1 MDINGAS
8 DHIVRR
14 LAAEL
19 DPRRT
24 YHSLKHALDVHDA
37 AIDIARIEGVSGE
50 DLGLL
55 RIAALFHDCG
65 FLVTGSEHEES
76 GRTIAEE
83 VLPAFGFTRPQVRRI
98 GELVMATRVPQCP
111 EDDLARIL
119 CDADLDYLG
128 RTDFKTIGDTLFAE
142 LREFG
147 QIGSEREWDELQVRF
162 IGAHRYF
169 TRTNQLRREPLKQ
182 ANLEE
187 VRVRLRDGSAY

>member
-37 AIDIARIEGVSGE
+37 AVGIGRLEGVSDD

-65 FLVTGSEHEES
+65 FLITGIEHEES
-76 GRTIAEE
+76 GRTIVHE
-83 VLPAFGFTRPQVRRI
+83 VLPAFGFTEPQVRRV
-98 GELVMATRVPQCP
+98 GDLVMATRVPQCP

-128 RTDFKTIGDTLFAE
+128 RTDFKPIGDTLFAE
-142 LREFG
+142 MRAFG

-162 IGAHRYF
+162 ISAHRYF
-169 TRTNQLRREPLKQ
+169 TRTNQRRREPLKQ
-182 ANLEE
+182 VNLEG
-187 VRVRLRDGSAY
+187 VRARLGYGPAQ